1 MAATFEPFQ
10 DRLSRDIRNGLSTA
24 FIEAV
29 ASLDPEPVRR
39 AAAEY
44 LDKAIRECYREYIR
58 ERLRRYEKAL
68 AELRRGPATV
78 LWRAAV
84 LWDLRLFF
92 EAHELLEQA
101 WLKASGDE
109 KLLLQ
114 AMIRAVGVYIK
125 LEYGYRETAAKMAAR
140 ALPVLTAQ
148 RAALTLFFDP
158 EPLLQA
164 MAGPSQ
170 PPPHLLPDSTP

>member
-1 MAATFEPFQ
+1 MTATFDPFQ

-29 ASLDPEPVRR
+29 ARLDPEPVRR

-44 LDKAIRECYREYIR
+44 LSQSRGDCYREYIE
-58 ERLRRYEKAL
+58 ERALRYDEAL
-68 AELRRGPATV
+68 AALRRGAAAV
-78 LWRAAV
+78 LRRAAV

-101 WLKASGDE
+101 WMVATGEE

-114 AMIRAVGVYIK
+114 AMIRAAGVYIK
-125 LEYGYRETAAKMAAR
+125 LEYGYREAAVKMAGR
-140 ALPVLTAQ
+140 ALPVL
-148 RAALTLFFDP
+148 AAHRNALAPFFDP
-158 EPLLQA
+158 DPLLDA
-164 MAGPSQ
+164 LSNPTL
-170 PPPHLLPDSTP
+170 PPPRLLG